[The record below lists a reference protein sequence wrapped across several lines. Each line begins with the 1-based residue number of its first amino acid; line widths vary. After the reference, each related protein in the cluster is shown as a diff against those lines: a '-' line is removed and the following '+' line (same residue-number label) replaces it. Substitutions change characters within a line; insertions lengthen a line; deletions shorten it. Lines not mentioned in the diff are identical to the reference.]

1 MSAVPDLGA
10 VLRAAAARL
19 ADAGVASPRADAE
32 ALAAHVLRTSRADL
46 AARALR
52 GDALDDARA
61 ERFTALVDER
71 TRRVPLQHLT
81 GAAGFRGL
89 DLAVGPGVFVPRPE
103 TELVAGAAVAAAA
116 AAGTAPVVVDL
127 CTGSGA
133 IAAALAAEL
142 VGARVEAVELDPGAH
157 AWARRNLAR
166 TGVVLHL
173 ADATD
178 PAAPPHD
185 LDGAVDVVVA
195 NPPYVPDDMRP
206 LDPEVADHDPHLALY
221 GGSDGLRVPLR
232 VAARARV
239 LLRPGGTLVM
249 EHAHGQRADLVRAL
263 AAAGWQEVTGHD
275 DLAGRERF
283 VVARAGRPGGGARL
297 ADDLTERDGPADA
310 VRGGAR

>member
-1 MSAVPDLGA
+1 MTGVPDLGA
-10 VLRAAAARL
+10 ALRAAAARL

-32 ALAAHVLRTSRADL
+32 TLAAHVLATTRGEL
-46 AARALR
+46 ATRALR
-52 GDALDDARA
+52 GSALDDAHA
-61 ERFTALVDER
+61 ERFDALLDER
-71 TRRVPLQHLT
+71 VRRVPLQHLT
-81 GAAGFRGL
+81 GTAAFRGL
-89 DLAVGPGVFVPRPE
+89 ELAVGPGVFVPRPE
-103 TELVAGAAVAAAA
+103 TELVAGAALAAAA
-116 AAGTAPVVVDL
+116 AAGPAPVVVDL

-142 VGARVEAVELDPGAH
+142 PGARVEAVELDPGAH
-157 AWARRNLAR
+157 AWARRNLAG

-178 PAAPPHD
+178 PTSPPHD
-185 LDGAVDVVVA
+185 LDGAVDVVVS

-239 LLRPGGTLVM
+239 LLRPAGAFVM
-249 EHAHGQRADLVRAL
+249 EHAHGQRASLVRAL
-263 AAAGWQEVTGHD
+263 VAAGWDDVRGHD

-283 VVARAGRPGGGARL
+283 VVARAGAGAVGARL
-297 ADDLTERDGPADA
+297 AGTEHDARARD
-310 VRGGAR
+310 VREGER

>member
-1 MSAVPDLGA
+1 VDLSTA
-10 VLRAAAARL
+10 LRAATARL
-19 ADAGVASPRADAE
+19 AEAGVASPRADAE
-32 ALAAHVLRTSRADL
+32 ALAAHVLGTTRGDL
-46 AARALR
+46 SARALR
-52 GDALDDARA
+52 GADLDVERA
-61 ERFTALVDER
+61 DRFTALVDER
-71 TRRVPLQHLT
+71 VRRVPLQHLT
-81 GAAGFRGL
+81 GTTGFRGL

-103 TELVAGAAVAAAA
+103 TELVAGAAVEAATAV
-116 AAGTAPVVVDL
+116 GPAPVVVDL

-133 IAAALAAEL
+133 IAAAVAAE
-142 VGARVEAVELDPGAH
+142 VPGAHVEAVEVDPQAH
-157 AWARRNLAR
+157 AWARRNLEG

-239 LLRPGGTLVM
+239 LLRPGGAFVM
-249 EHAHGQRADLVRAL
+249 EHAHGQRVALVRAL
-263 AAAGWQEVTGHD
+263 VAAGWDDVQGRD

-283 VVARAGRPGGGARL
+283 VVARAGGARL
-297 ADDLTERDGPADA
+297 ADDLHERDGRHD
-310 VRGGAR
+310 VREGER